1 MFKKIRKE
9 RMIPL
14 LLQTIKKIEFGS
26 EQNNLVKRMGIS
38 FPLEETLERF
48 NDTTNIKTSK
58 SAS

>member
-26 EQNNLVKRMGIS
+26 EKNNLVKRMGIS